1 METIYISTHNAQKRF
16 FMTDDELKEFFK
28 YLEDEITE
36 QGYDFK
42 YTTDEVVD
50 NLSTNVVND
59 SVSYFYYD
67 VLKKTINLQAGIYP
81 DYLMTAEILGKIVKQ
96 YDFETCQN
104 EKDALDEINQAV
116 YPETDISK
124 LNKIVQ
130 HYAVDIK
137 G

>member
-1 METIYISTHNAQKRF
+1 MKTIYISTHNAQKRF
-16 FMTDDELKEFFK
+16 FMTDDELKEFFE
-28 YLEDEITE
+28 YLENEITE

-50 NLSTNVVND
+50 DLSTNVVND